1 MSIFFLNVK
10 ELDRLRIALV
20 RFPRCFLSYGKHYK
34 MTCRLIAWLAV
45 KDKKVFLTRSKVI
58 LINYTKHL
66 KIILL

>member
-1 MSIFFLNVK
+1 MSIFFLKVK
-10 ELDRLRIALV
+10 EVARLRIALV

-45 KDKKVFLTRSKVI
+45 QDKEASLTRSKVI

-66 KIILL
+66 KIMPL